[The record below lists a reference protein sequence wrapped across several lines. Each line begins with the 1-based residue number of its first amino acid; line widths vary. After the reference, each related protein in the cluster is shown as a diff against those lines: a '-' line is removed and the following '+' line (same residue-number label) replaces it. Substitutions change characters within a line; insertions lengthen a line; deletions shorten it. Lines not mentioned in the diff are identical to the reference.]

1 MYLWRKNISMKK
13 NFLLFALILINVC
26 WLYAQTPPA
35 FTGFLNKKNLAHAS
49 IGLKAIDLNTKKVI
63 VSYNENQSLTPASN
77 MKLVTTATALET
89 LGSRFRFETPLL
101 YDGYIQNDTLHG
113 NLYIKGSGDPTLG
126 SEYNPDNK
134 ENFLKEWL
142 NAVNRA
148 GIRKIAGNIIALD
161 QLFGYEGVS
170 QKWLLEDAGNY
181 YAPGIYGISIF
192 DDMYRVYLQ
201 SSAIDSLTKIL
212 YMEPKINNLQF
223 TNEVKA
229 SDDSTDNSFVS
240 SLPFSYE
247 VRLYGTIPANRSSF
261 AVKGAIPDPGL
272 FLAQYFRDYLQ
283 KNGIAI
289 EGKATTYRLY
299 PVTPTGMKL
308 LNVIRSADLAS
319 IIQTINVESNNQYA
333 EHLYKVLT
341 VLDSVDIP
349 GYWKSK
355 GLDTD
360 ALFMYDGSGTS
371 PQDAVS
377 AGFLIDL
384 LVYMNEQSGNSAAFY
399 QSLPV
404 AGRNGTVASFL
415 KNTPLAGK
423 ARLKSGSMSN
433 VQSYSGYI
441 ESKGKRYAVSLIIN
455 NFTGKRN
462 ELRNNI
468 EQLFNGLF

>member
-1 MYLWRKNISMKK
+1 MFMRKK
-13 NFLLFALILINVC
+13 FLLFALLFTYGVAF
-26 WLYAQTPPA
+26 YAQTPLA
-35 FTGFLNKKNLAHAS
+35 LTNFLNKKHLAHAS
-49 IGLKAIDLNTKKVI
+49 VGFKAIDLNTKKVI
-63 VSYNENQSLTPASN
+63 ASYNEKQSLTPASN

-89 LGSRFRFETPLL
+89 LGSRFCFETPLL
-101 YDGYIQNDTLHG
+101 YNGFIQHNTLHG

-126 SEYNPDNK
+126 SEFTSGDK

-142 NAVNRA
+142 NAINRA
-148 GIRKIAGNIIALD
+148 GIRQITGNIIALD
-161 QLFGYEGVS
+161 QLFGYEGIS
-170 QKWLLEDAGNY
+170 PKWLLEDIGNY
-181 YAPGIYGISIF
+181 YAPGVYGISVF

-212 YMEPKINNLQF
+212 YADPQINNLQL

-229 SDDSTDNSFVS
+229 SVDSFDNSCFS
-240 SLPFSYE
+240 GIPFSNE
-247 VRLYGTIPANRSSF
+247 VRLYGTIPANQPSF

-283 KNGIAI
+283 KNGITI

-299 PVTPTGMKL
+299 PVIPDGMKL
-308 LNVIRSADLAS
+308 LSVIRSVELAS

-349 GYWKSK
+349 KYWREK
-355 GLDTD
+355 GLDSD

-371 PQDAVS
+371 PQNAVS

-384 LVYMNEQSGNSAAFY
+384 LVYMNDEPANSAVFY

-423 ARLKSGSMSN
+423 ARLKSGSISN
-433 VQSYSGYI
+433 VQSYSGYV

-462 ELRNNI
+462 DLRNDI
-468 EQLFNGLF
+468 EQLFNGLFF